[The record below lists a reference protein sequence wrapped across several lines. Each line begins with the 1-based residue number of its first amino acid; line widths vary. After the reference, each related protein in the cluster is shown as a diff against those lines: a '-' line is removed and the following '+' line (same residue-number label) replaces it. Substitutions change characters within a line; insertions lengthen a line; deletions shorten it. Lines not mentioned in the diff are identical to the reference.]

1 MQNNSQSAVGVYL
14 ENDES
19 EINQNLDREKEIVA
33 LEESIDEQK
42 IDGMPEMEGSGKST
56 EETLT
61 DESAEI
67 VAEDKI
73 AGEIESEAEAVEET
87 TEESTEE
94 NSEEPTEESTE
105 EETEEIQRGWQI
117 IDDTRYYINGDGG
130 LQIGWGYIDDNWY
143 YFTEDGAMQYGG
155 WICVDDGW
163 YYLDTDGT
171 MWYGGWKD
179 INNKRYYLSNGGR
192 MRTGWLY
199 TDDKRYFL
207 NSSGAMQTGWLYR
220 GTENNREIWYYLH
233 SSGSMEQGLR
243 YINDKWYYFES
254 SGRWVCGW
262 EFLENTGSM
271 VQTSAEF
278 VEILIKIARG
288 DYGNTNYGDKDHANG
303 GGRSIG
309 AWNSEIGAF
318 MFDCS
323 GVLKSVL
330 WGWNG
335 NKSGVYGGAIY
346 CSNKVPDIND
356 QGFHDVSEMHDITD
370 INEIPTGALLWK
382 QGHVGCYIGNGET
395 IECTV
400 QGDGTVQFG
409 TVASDGTRTVSK
421 TVVGNWTQWGK
432 IPYINYEISTHVS

>member
-1 MQNNSQSAVGVYL
+1 MQCGGWIYADNDWYYL
-14 ENDES
+14 DT
-19 EINQNLDREKEIVA
+19 DGTMWYGGWKD
-33 LEESIDEQK
+33 IDNK
-42 IDGMPEMEGSGKST
+42 
-56 EETLT
+56 
-61 DESAEI
+61 
-67 VAEDKI
+67 
-73 AGEIESEAEAVEET
+73 
-87 TEESTEE
+87 
-94 NSEEPTEESTE
+94 
-105 EETEEIQRGWQI
+105 
-117 IDDTRYYINGDGG
+117 RYYLSNGGRMRS
-130 LQIGWGYIDDNWY
+130 GWLYTDDNWY
-143 YFTEDGAMQYGG
+143 YLGQSGSMRYGGWVYADNDWYYLDTDGTMWYGGWKDIDNKRYYLSNGGRMRSGWLYTDDNWYYLGQSGSMRYGG
-155 WICVDDGW
+155 WIYADSDW

-192 MRTGWLY
+192 MRTGWQY
-199 TDDKRYFL
+199 IDDKWYFL

-220 GTENNREIWYYLH
+220 GTENDREIWYYLH
-233 SSGSMEQGLR
+233 SSGSMKQGLQ

-254 SGRWVCGW
+254 NGRWVSNW
-262 EFLENTGSM
+262 EFLKNTGSM

-278 VEILIKIARG
+278 VETLIKIARG
-288 DYGNTNYGDKDHANG
+288 DYGNTNYGDKYHVNG

-309 AWNSEIGAF
+309 AWNSEIEAF

-335 NKSGVYGGAIY
+335 NKSGIYGGAVY

-409 TVASDGTRTVSK
+409 TVTSDGTRTVSNN
-421 TVVGNWTQWGK
+421 VVEKWTQWGK
-432 IPYINYEISTHVS
+432 IPYINYEISTYVS